1 MALSQL
7 YVAAAL
13 EARRVTSA
21 LDSDIGKSVG
31 PGYYAREF
39 RTFAIKGHRSSGHS
53 TAATALS
60 SEPDSV
66 LIMPTARIARDCKG
80 AIYVAALQQL
90 RNKQRSLIIL
100 DMASYFTR
108 EQLDM
113 VYATFAEN
121 KDVFFVLLG

>member
-1 MALSQL
+1 MSLSQL

-39 RTFAIKGHRSSGHS
+39 RTFSIKGHRSSGHS
-53 TAATALS
+53 TAATALA
-60 SEPDSV
+60 SEPDSL
-66 LIMPTARIARDCKG
+66 LIVPTARIARYLKG
-80 AIYVAALQQL
+80 SVYVGALPTL
-90 RNKQRSLIIL
+90 RGYNYKLIVL
-100 DMASYFTR
+100 DTASHFTR
-108 EQLDM
+108 EQLDK
-113 VYATFAEN
+113 VYGTFATN